1 VAKRVCAFRYPDGH
15 PCGAP
20 PLREGQFCR
29 MHDPAYAAEVE
40 EGRRLGG
47 SRRKREA
54 TLQAIY
60 DLDGIES
67 VAGIRRLVYIVI
79 ADALSPDGS
88 IPRGRLILQAAQ
100 VSAKL
105 LETGELEERVAALE
119 ASKHHH
125 DEAHRSTFDLDEDD
139 FSAPASMPGAAQ

>member
-1 VAKRVCAFRYPDGH
+1 
-15 PCGAP
+15 
-20 PLREGQFCR
+20 
-29 MHDPAYAAEVE
+29 MHDPAHAAEVAD
-40 EGRRLGG
+40 GRRLGG

-54 TLQAIY
+54 TLQAMY

-79 ADALSPDGS
+79 TDALSPDGS

-105 LETGELEERVAALE
+105 LETGEFEERLAALE
-119 ASKHHH
+119 AAKHQH
-125 DEAHRSTFDLDEDD
+125 DQSHRSLFDLDAEDP
-139 FSAPASMPGAAQ
+139 FPLPGGDL